1 MNILPVLILMPI
13 LIIYD
18 ECYAPVQT
26 SKQQHP
32 AKSAEDFFFLTHAPE
47 TTGAAPTL
55 GHRSRASHNIET
67 TSPAKRAE
75 ETRHAKRRVSMQKG
89 SLLLRL
95 VCSREKQSAGA
106 PTGY

>member
-1 MNILPVLILMPI
+1 MTNATRPCKRRNNNIPRSPRKI
-13 LIIYD
+13 
-18 ECYAPVQT
+18 
-26 SKQQHP
+26 
-32 AKSAEDFFFLTHAPE
+32 FFFLTHAPE

-89 SLLLRL
+89 FLLLRL
-95 VCSREKQSAGA
+95 VCSREKQSAGR
-106 PTGY
+106 THGLLKSYGRLVTH

>member
-1 MNILPVLILMPI
+1 MTNATRPCKRRNNNIPRSPRKI
-13 LIIYD
+13 
-18 ECYAPVQT
+18 
-26 SKQQHP
+26 
-32 AKSAEDFFFLTHAPE
+32 FFFFTHAPE

-89 SLLLRL
+89 FLLL
-95 VCSREKQSAGA
+95 
-106 PTGY
+106 

>member
-32 AKSAEDFFFLTHAPE
+32 AKSAEDFFFFNTRAGDDRRSADARPQVARQPQHRNN
-47 TTGAAPTL
+47 TTRQARG
-55 GHRSRASHNIET
+55 R
-67 TSPAKRAE
+67 
-75 ETRHAKRRVSMQKG
+75 TRHAKRRVSMQKG
-89 SLLLRL
+89 FLLL
-95 VCSREKQSAGA
+95 
-106 PTGY
+106 

>member
-1 MNILPVLILMPI
+1 MLRARANV
-13 LIIYD
+13 
-18 ECYAPVQT
+18 ETTT
-26 SKQQHP
+26 SR
-32 AKSAEDFFFLTHAPE
+32 EVRGRFFFFTHAPE

-89 SLLLRL
+89 FLLLRL
-95 VCSREKQSAGA
+95 VCSREKQSAGR
-106 PTGY
+106 THGLLKSYGRLVTH

>member
-32 AKSAEDFFFLTHAPE
+32 AKSAEEWRRANVA
-47 TTGAAPTL
+47 TTTVPRMIPRKKTQLIINVVWYLLVACAMACGA
-55 GHRSRASHNIET
+55 
-67 TSPAKRAE
+67 
-75 ETRHAKRRVSMQKG
+75 RR
-89 SLLLRL
+89 R
-95 VCSREKQSAGA
+95 RDA
-106 PTGY
+106 